1 MNSLND
7 GTYYVNINF
16 NVCFYNNNLFHILNV
31 HMLFTLSP
39 GNEYRS
45 LHLFRL
51 LRLSPNGARLSLSPP
66 HYKAAAATIKIVPNN
81 SFRFFINLIQKYDWN
96 ILCF

>member
-1 MNSLND
+1 MQ
-7 GTYYVNINF
+7 
-16 NVCFYNNNLFHILNV
+16 
-31 HMLFTLSP
+31 
-39 GNEYRS
+39 
-45 LHLFRL
+45 LFRI
-51 LRLSPNGARLSLSPP
+51 LRLSPNARVFLSLSPP